1 MKESV
6 RIFRFAVIGTLN
18 ALITAFVIWLM
29 MDELSYDYIPANI
42 TAYIVAQIHNFI
54 WSKYWIF
61 PIENKK
67 NNIWKQMLFFCS
79 AFGLAY
85 SAQFLFLVTLVECG
99 DVNEY
104 LAQFLGLFIY
114 GTVNFIVNKKLTFRY
129 SSILRSR
136 RNGHQRRTFSERSRS
151 TSTIIFSERSFPA

>member
-54 WSKYWIF
+54 CKYWIF

-114 GTVNFIVNKKLTFRY
+114 GTVNFIVNKKLTFR
-129 SSILRSR
+129 
-136 RNGHQRRTFSERSRS
+136 
-151 TSTIIFSERSFPA
+151 

>member
-6 RIFRFAVIGTLN
+6 RIFRFTVIGTLN
-18 ALITAFVIWLM
+18 ALIMAFVIWLM
-29 MDELSYDYIPANI
+29 MDELTYDYIPANI
-42 TAYIVAQIHNFI
+42 TAYVAAQINNFI

-61 PIENKK
+61 PLENKK
-67 NNIWKQMLFFCS
+67 NNIWKQVLFFSS

-85 SAQFLFLVTLVECG
+85 SAQFLFLISLVELA

-114 GTVNFIVNKKLTFRY
+114 GSVNFIVNKRVTFR
-129 SSILRSR
+129 
-136 RNGHQRRTFSERSRS
+136 
-151 TSTIIFSERSFPA
+151 

>member
-1 MKESV
+1 MCIRDRKESV

-29 MDELSYDYIPANI
+29 MNELSYDYIPANI

-54 WSKYWIF
+54 WCKYWVF
-61 PIENKK
+61 PTEDKK
-67 NNIWKQMLFFCS
+67 NNLWQQVLFFAM
-79 AFGLAY
+79 AFGIAY
-85 SAQFLFLVTLVECG
+85 SAQFIFLIILVEAG

-114 GTVNFIVNKKLTFRY
+114 GTVNFITNRKLTFR
-129 SSILRSR
+129 
-136 RNGHQRRTFSERSRS
+136 
-151 TSTIIFSERSFPA
+151 

>member
-42 TAYIVAQIHNFI
+42 TAYIVAQIHIFI
-54 WSKYWIF
+54 WSYYWIF

-67 NNIWKQMLFFCS
+67 NNIWKQILFFCS

-114 GTVNFIVNKKLTFRY
+114 GTVNFIVNKKLTFR
-129 SSILRSR
+129 
-136 RNGHQRRTFSERSRS
+136 
-151 TSTIIFSERSFPA
+151 

>member
-29 MDELSYDYIPANI
+29 MDELSYDYISANI
-42 TAYIVAQIHNFI
+42 IAYIVAQIHNFI

-67 NNIWKQMLFFCS
+67 NNIWKQILFFCS

-114 GTVNFIVNKKLTFRY
+114 GTVNFIVNKKLTFR
-129 SSILRSR
+129 
-136 RNGHQRRTFSERSRS
+136 
-151 TSTIIFSERSFPA
+151 

>member
-29 MDELSYDYIPANI
+29 MNELSYDYIPANI

-54 WSKYWIF
+54 WCKYWVF
-61 PIENKK
+61 PTEDKK
-67 NNIWKQMLFFCS
+67 NNLWQQVLFFAM
-79 AFGLAY
+79 AFGIAY
-85 SAQFLFLVTLVECG
+85 SAQFIFLIILVEAG

-114 GTVNFIVNKKLTFRY
+114 GTVNFITNMKLTFR
-129 SSILRSR
+129 
-136 RNGHQRRTFSERSRS
+136 
-151 TSTIIFSERSFPA
+151 

>member
-29 MDELSYDYIPANI
+29 MNELSYDYIPANI

-54 WSKYWIF
+54 WCKYWVF
-61 PIENKK
+61 PTEDKK
-67 NNIWKQMLFFCS
+67 NNLWQQVLFFAM
-79 AFGLAY
+79 AFGIAY
-85 SAQFLFLVTLVECG
+85 SAQFIFLIILVEAG

-114 GTVNFIVNKKLTFRY
+114 GTVNFIVNKKLTFR
-129 SSILRSR
+129 
-136 RNGHQRRTFSERSRS
+136 
-151 TSTIIFSERSFPA
+151 

>member
-42 TAYIVAQIHNFI
+42 TAYVVAQIHNFI

-85 SAQFLFLVTLVECG
+85 SAQFLFLVTLVEYG

-114 GTVNFIVNKKLTFRY
+114 GTVNFIVNKKLTFR
-129 SSILRSR
+129 
-136 RNGHQRRTFSERSRS
+136 
-151 TSTIIFSERSFPA
+151 

>member
-29 MDELSYDYIPANI
+29 MNELSYDYIPANI

-54 WSKYWIF
+54 WCKYWVF
-61 PIENKK
+61 PTEDKK
-67 NNIWKQMLFFCS
+67 NNLWQQVLFFAM
-79 AFGLAY
+79 AFGIAY
-85 SAQFLFLVTLVECG
+85 SAQFIFLIILVEAG

-104 LAQFLGLFIY
+104 LAQFLGPFIY
-114 GTVNFIVNKKLTFRY
+114 GTVNFITNRKLTFR
-129 SSILRSR
+129 
-136 RNGHQRRTFSERSRS
+136 
-151 TSTIIFSERSFPA
+151 

>member
-1 MKESV
+1 
-6 RIFRFAVIGTLN
+6 
-18 ALITAFVIWLM
+18 M

-42 TAYIVAQIHNFI
+42 TAYVVAQIHNFI

-67 NNIWKQMLFFCS
+67 NNMWKQMLFFCS

-114 GTVNFIVNKKLTFRY
+114 GTVNFIVNKKLTFR
-129 SSILRSR
+129 
-136 RNGHQRRTFSERSRS
+136 
-151 TSTIIFSERSFPA
+151 

>member
-6 RIFRFAVIGTLN
+6 RIFIFAVIGTLN

-42 TAYIVAQIHNFI
+42 TAYVVAQIHNFI

-114 GTVNFIVNKKLTFRY
+114 GTVNFIVNKKLTFR
-129 SSILRSR
+129 
-136 RNGHQRRTFSERSRS
+136 
-151 TSTIIFSERSFPA
+151 

>member
-29 MDELSYDYIPANI
+29 MDELSYDSIPANI

-114 GTVNFIVNKKLTFRY
+114 GTVNFIVNKKLTFR
-129 SSILRSR
+129 
-136 RNGHQRRTFSERSRS
+136 
-151 TSTIIFSERSFPA
+151 

>member
-18 ALITAFVIWLM
+18 ALITAFVLWLM
-29 MDELSYDYIPANI
+29 MNELSYDYIPANI

-54 WSKYWIF
+54 WCKYWVF
-61 PIENKK
+61 PTEDKK
-67 NNIWKQMLFFCS
+67 NNLWQQVLFFAM
-79 AFGLAY
+79 AFGIAY
-85 SAQFLFLVTLVECG
+85 SAQFIFLIILVEAG

-114 GTVNFIVNKKLTFRY
+114 GTVNFITNRKLTFR
-129 SSILRSR
+129 
-136 RNGHQRRTFSERSRS
+136 
-151 TSTIIFSERSFPA
+151 

>member
-29 MDELSYDYIPANI
+29 MDELSYDYIPANMS
-42 TAYIVAQIHNFI
+42 AYVVAQIHNFI

-114 GTVNFIVNKKLTFRY
+114 GTVNFIVNKKLTFR
-129 SSILRSR
+129 
-136 RNGHQRRTFSERSRS
+136 
-151 TSTIIFSERSFPA
+151 

>member
-18 ALITAFVIWLM
+18 ALITAFVIWMM

-61 PIENKK
+61 PIEDKK
-67 NNIWKQMLFFCS
+67 NNIWKQILFFCS

-114 GTVNFIVNKKLTFRY
+114 GTVNFIVNKKLTFR
-129 SSILRSR
+129 
-136 RNGHQRRTFSERSRS
+136 
-151 TSTIIFSERSFPA
+151 

>member
-104 LAQFLGLFIY
+104 LAQLLGLFIY
-114 GTVNFIVNKKLTFRY
+114 GTVNFIVNKKLTFR
-129 SSILRSR
+129 
-136 RNGHQRRTFSERSRS
+136 
-151 TSTIIFSERSFPA
+151 

>member
-1 MKESV
+1 VKESV

-29 MDELSYDYIPANI
+29 MNELSYDYIPANI

-54 WSKYWIF
+54 WCKYWVF
-61 PIENKK
+61 PTEDKK
-67 NNIWKQMLFFCS
+67 NNLWQQVLFFAM
-79 AFGLAY
+79 AFGIAY
-85 SAQFLFLVTLVECG
+85 SAQFIFLIILVEAG

-114 GTVNFIVNKKLTFRY
+114 GTVNFITNRKLTFR
-129 SSILRSR
+129 
-136 RNGHQRRTFSERSRS
+136 
-151 TSTIIFSERSFPA
+151 

>member
-42 TAYIVAQIHNFI
+42 TAYVVAQIHNFI

-61 PIENKK
+61 PIENKRTT
-67 NNIWKQMLFFCS
+67 FGSRCCS
-79 AFGLAY
+79 SVLLSELAY

-114 GTVNFIVNKKLTFRY
+114 GTVNFIVNKKLTFR
-129 SSILRSR
+129 
-136 RNGHQRRTFSERSRS
+136 
-151 TSTIIFSERSFPA
+151 

>member
-29 MDELSYDYIPANI
+29 MNELSYDYIPANI

-54 WSKYWIF
+54 WCKYWVF
-61 PIENKK
+61 PTEDKK
-67 NNIWKQMLFFCS
+67 NNLWQQVLFFAM
-79 AFGLAY
+79 AFGIAY
-85 SAQFLFLVTLVECG
+85 SAQFIFLILLVEAG

-104 LAQFLGLFIY
+104 LAQFLGQFIY
-114 GTVNFIVNKKLTFRY
+114 GTVNFITNRKLTFR
-129 SSILRSR
+129 
-136 RNGHQRRTFSERSRS
+136 
-151 TSTIIFSERSFPA
+151 

>member
-67 NNIWKQMLFFCS
+67 TNIWKQMLFFCS

-114 GTVNFIVNKKLTFRY
+114 GTVNFIVNKKLTFR
-129 SSILRSR
+129 
-136 RNGHQRRTFSERSRS
+136 
-151 TSTIIFSERSFPA
+151 

>member
-6 RIFRFAVIGTLN
+6 RIFRFTVIGTLN
-18 ALITAFVIWLM
+18 ALIMAFVIWLM
-29 MDELSYDYIPANI
+29 MDECSYDYIPANI
-42 TAYIVAQIHNFI
+42 TAYIAAQINNFI

-61 PIENKK
+61 PLETKK
-67 NNIWKQMLFFCS
+67 NNIWKQVLFFSS

-85 SAQFLFLVTLVECG
+85 SAQFLFLITLVEVG

-114 GTVNFIVNKKLTFRY
+114 GAVNFIINRRVTFR
-129 SSILRSR
+129 
-136 RNGHQRRTFSERSRS
+136 
-151 TSTIIFSERSFPA
+151 

>member
-42 TAYIVAQIHNFI
+42 TAYVVAQIHNFI

-61 PIENKK
+61 RIENKK
-67 NNIWKQMLFFCS
+67 NNIWKQMLLFCS

-114 GTVNFIVNKKLTFRY
+114 GTVNFIVNKKLTFR
-129 SSILRSR
+129 
-136 RNGHQRRTFSERSRS
+136 
-151 TSTIIFSERSFPA
+151 

>member
-29 MDELSYDYIPANI
+29 MNELSYDYIPANI

-54 WSKYWIF
+54 WCKYWVF
-61 PIENKK
+61 PTEDKK
-67 NNIWKQMLFFCS
+67 NNLWQQVLFFAM
-79 AFGLAY
+79 AFGIAY
-85 SAQFLFLVTLVECG
+85 SAQFIFLIILVEAG

-114 GTVNFIVNKKLTFRY
+114 GTVNFITNRELTFR
-129 SSILRSR
+129 
-136 RNGHQRRTFSERSRS
+136 
-151 TSTIIFSERSFPA
+151 

>member
-42 TAYIVAQIHNFI
+42 TAYIVAQIHNYI

-67 NNIWKQMLFFCS
+67 NNIWKQILFFCS

-114 GTVNFIVNKKLTFRY
+114 GTVNFIVNKKLTFR
-129 SSILRSR
+129 
-136 RNGHQRRTFSERSRS
+136 
-151 TSTIIFSERSFPA
+151 

>member
-6 RIFRFAVIGTLN
+6 RIFRFVVIGTLN
-18 ALITAFVIWLM
+18 ALIVAAVIWLM
-29 MDELSYDYIPANI
+29 MDECSYDYILANI
-42 TAYIVAQIHNFI
+42 TAYVAAQINNFI

-61 PIENKK
+61 PAENQK
-67 NNIWKQMLFFCS
+67 NNIWKQVLFFCS

-85 SAQFLFLVTLVECG
+85 SAQFLFLITLVELG

-114 GTVNFIVNKKLTFRY
+114 GAVNFVVNKKITFR
-129 SSILRSR
+129 
-136 RNGHQRRTFSERSRS
+136 
-151 TSTIIFSERSFPA
+151 

>member
-6 RIFRFAVIGTLN
+6 RIFRFVVIGTLN

-114 GTVNFIVNKKLTFRY
+114 VTVNFIVNKKLTFR
-129 SSILRSR
+129 
-136 RNGHQRRTFSERSRS
+136 
-151 TSTIIFSERSFPA
+151 

>member
-67 NNIWKQMLFFCS
+67 NNIWKQILFFCS
-79 AFGLAY
+79 TFGLAY

-114 GTVNFIVNKKLTFRY
+114 GTVNFIVNKKLTFR
-129 SSILRSR
+129 
-136 RNGHQRRTFSERSRS
+136 
-151 TSTIIFSERSFPA
+151 